1 MANQIK
7 KKYIQDAAI
16 DGEKLE
22 LLEGQS
28 VKLKKDGGE
37 VLSLLELS
45 QDGEDKILLKG
56 EEAGLKSQV
65 DAEQAR
71 AEGEESRIEGKV
83 DQEVIDRVSSDAILQ
98 VNIDSEKSR
107 AEGQEA
113 AIRSEFASADES
125 VKSELKG
132 DVEVYDTMGKLE
144 DAVNLEVQARETLE
158 GEFDNYVATNNQS
171 ISDEVIRLE
180 GLISDE
186 ETRAIAE
193 EMRLEG
199 LITDEEASRIS
210 DVTSLQNQINDILS
224 NTDPAALDSL
234 TEIVTAFQNAD
245 SDLSAAITSAIGQ
258 HQTELQEFKDE
269 INPKVSTLESEMDA
283 VEGRATTLES
293 EMDAVEGEVDVLQG
307 EMDAVEGRLD
317 VIEGDSSVE
326 GSIAK
331 AQFDAQSY
339 TDSEISSLQTS
350 VSAEIDADVL
360 VEKNR
365 AEGEESRIEG
375 KLDQEIQDRQDA
387 VSQEETARINA
398 DSVIQTELDAT
409 QLGAGLEADGSFVD
423 PAGFSSAVTGQN
435 PTSLKS
441 FIENVDTALG
451 SVAADLG
458 GQIGQEIIDRETLEG
473 EFDQYVVDNNDR
485 STNIE
490 SNLSQHVSDI
500 ESGMGAFYDAM
511 QLQYIFGDFFNK
523 EYIDVSDNLSSAIGK
538 LDSALAQEAFD
549 RENADTTLQQNIDA
563 EKARI
568 DAILQA
574 STADKDSFAEIVNL
588 INTID
593 IENDNAFAGY
603 VLSND
608 ARVLAVEGEVDVLQG
623 EMDAVEGRATT
634 LEGEMDAVEGRLD
647 TVEPKVTTLEGE
659 MDTAQFDISTL
670 QSGLS
675 QEIQDRTD
683 ADNTLQSNIDAEE
696 SARISADNALD
707 GRVQVLESVTWNR
720 DIFVVSQTDVDN
732 GYVDFSFEVVPG
744 SVMGFVDRLGIHEGE
759 DFTLSTEGGVTRMTF
774 AGDLVDPGQTRLT
787 AGDKLYMSYQYKV

>member
-283 VEGRATTLES
+283 VEGRATTLE
-293 EMDAVEGEVDVLQG
+293 
-307 EMDAVEGRLD
+307 
-317 VIEGDSSVE
+317 
-326 GSIAK
+326 
-331 AQFDAQSY
+331 
-339 TDSEISSLQTS
+339 
-350 VSAEIDADVL
+350 
-360 VEKNR
+360 
-365 AEGEESRIEG
+365 
-375 KLDQEIQDRQDA
+375 
-387 VSQEETARINA
+387 
-398 DSVIQTELDAT
+398 
-409 QLGAGLEADGSFVD
+409 
-423 PAGFSSAVTGQN
+423 
-435 PTSLKS
+435 
-441 FIENVDTALG
+441 
-451 SVAADLG
+451 
-458 GQIGQEIIDRETLEG
+458 
-473 EFDQYVVDNNDR
+473 
-485 STNIE
+485 
-490 SNLSQHVSDI
+490 
-500 ESGMGAFYDAM
+500 
-511 QLQYIFGDFFNK
+511 
-523 EYIDVSDNLSSAIGK
+523 
-538 LDSALAQEAFD
+538 
-549 RENADTTLQQNIDA
+549 
-563 EKARI
+563 
-568 DAILQA
+568 
-574 STADKDSFAEIVNL
+574 
-588 INTID
+588 
-593 IENDNAFAGY
+593 
-603 VLSND
+603 
-608 ARVLAVEGEVDVLQG
+608 
-623 EMDAVEGRATT
+623 
-634 LEGEMDAVEGRLD
+634 GEMDAVEGRLD